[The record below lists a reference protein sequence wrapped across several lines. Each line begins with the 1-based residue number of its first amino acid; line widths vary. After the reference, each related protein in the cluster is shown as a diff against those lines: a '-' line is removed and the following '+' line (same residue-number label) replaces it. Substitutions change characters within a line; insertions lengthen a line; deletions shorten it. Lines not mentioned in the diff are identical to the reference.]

1 MLFRSE
7 FVCKRERFRAC
18 EIADFPKS
26 LRRCLRLRPS
36 STERLEDFV
45 RLSYAPVI
53 RQTISRFVNVVV
65 FLSMDDDRR
74 RGVGEMIRVCGVDA
88 DDAYVIEEVTA

>member
-1 MLFRSE
+1 
-7 FVCKRERFRAC
+7 
-18 EIADFPKS
+18 
-26 LRRCLRLRPS
+26 
-36 STERLEDFV
+36 V
-45 RLSYAPVI
+45 RLSNAAVI

-65 FLSMDDDRR
+65 FSSMDDDRR